1 MKQNLI
7 ALFAILLAAT
17 SYGQGSKVTGFR
29 DLVWGAHSDS
39 VYSNGARLKFVK
51 DRDAGAANA
60 YTLDNDNLV
69 LGAAKLTKINYFF
82 NTDNRFKK
90 VVLHG
95 KEKYFKDVK
104 DIVVFKFGGPK
115 NKKEVSSN
123 LRVLEW
129 QVGDVSINLT
139 QDIREESFS
148 LIIESNWDL
157 TQGYLANMNVT
168 DIVYDGKKVI
178 GFRNFKWLDK
188 KDSIYHNGERVQ
200 FELDNKASQPNTYY
214 LQSEKLVFGS
224 ARLQGIS
231 YVFNEDDKL
240 NKVVLMGSKE
250 YYDDVKFILNH
261 KFGGAGDVNIF
272 GNELSVNEWTVGDTS
287 MKLTESGAGDEFSL
301 IIESSRDK
309 TESYIKNRNVSD
321 F

>member
-29 DLVWGAHSDS
+29 DLVWGTHVDS
-39 VYSNGARLKFVK
+39 VYSNGAKLKFKK

-60 YTLDNDNLV
+60 FTLENDNLS

-82 NTDNRFKK
+82 TSEKRFKK

-95 KEKYFKDVK
+95 NQKYLKDVK
-104 DIVVFKFGGPK
+104 DIVTFKFGAAK
-115 NKKEVSSN
+115 NVKDASGN
-123 LRVLEW
+123 LKIMEW
-129 QVGDVSINLT
+129 QEGDVSINLA
-139 QDIREESFS
+139 QNKREEAFS
-148 LIIESNWDL
+148 LILESNWDL
-157 TQGYLANMNVT
+157 TAGYMANMNVK

-188 KDSIYHNGERVQ
+188 KDSIYHNGERVM
-200 FELDNKASQPNTYY
+200 FEKDKEANQLNTFY
-214 LQSEKLVFGS
+214 LANEKLVFGS

-231 YVFNEDDKL
+231 YIFNDDNKL
-240 NKVVLMGSKE
+240 NKIVLTGSRK

-272 GNELSVNEWTVGDTS
+272 GNDLSVNEWTVGDTS
-287 MKLTESGAGDEFSL
+287 MKLAESGSNDEFSL

-309 TESYIKNRNVSD
+309 TESYIKNRNVKD